1 METEL
6 IHFPDHE
13 TLSIFPKYQASLPE
27 VVKALGLTTPNPV
40 LVLIGGQ
47 IASEHAAVTEQ
58 ALQVVAKAAKET
70 EAMIVCG
77 GTDMGVMAAI
87 GRIRTQNSY
96 RFPLIGITPESLVT
110 WPNGPQSKRFLWW
123 GTKRG
128 LLASGYTHFIL
139 VPGSKFGDESPW
151 IIQATTQLSGKCP
164 SVTVLLNGG
173 KIARKDIQLSL
184 KSLRPVI
191 ALAGTGRYADELAT
205 QPEPPQLVTII
216 EATNLQTISE
226 TICTTLKS
234 QS

>member
-6 IHFPDHE
+6 IHFSDHQA
-13 TLSIFPKYQASLPE
+13 LSIFPKYQASLPE
-27 VVKALGLTTPNPV
+27 VVRALGLTTPSPV
-40 LVLIGGQ
+40 LVLIGGK

-58 ALQVVAKAAKET
+58 ALQVVAKAATET

-110 WPNGPQSKRFLWW
+110 WPSGPQSKRFLWW

-128 LLASGYTHFIL
+128 SLASGYTHFIL

-151 IIQATTQLSGKCP
+151 IIQATTQLSGKYP

-173 KIARKDIQLSL
+173 KIARKDIHLSL
-184 KSLRPVI
+184 EALCPVL
-191 ALAGTGRYADELAT
+191 ALAGTGRYADELAA
-205 QPEPPQLVTII
+205 QQEPPNLVTII
-216 EATNLQTISE
+216 QVIDEQAIFESICTNL
-226 TICTTLKS
+226 KN